1 MNAQNNRT
9 PFINTDRFGQPFQV
23 IGCKDKKDNGFCA
36 GYVELGG
43 KLYKLEP
50 STASKDGV
58 AMWVKVT
65 QVKKRNN
72 NSSM

>member
-1 MNAQNNRT
+1 MAKYVK
-9 PFINTDRFGQPFQV
+9 TDRFGQSYQV
-23 IGCKDKKDNGFCA
+23 IGCKENKNGFPV

-50 STASKDGV
+50 SDSKNEKYES
-58 AMWVKVT
+58 WIKVT
-65 QVKKRNN
+65 AVKKQNR

>member
-1 MNAQNNRT
+1 MSAYKPRITN
-9 PFINTDRFGQPFQV
+9 DRFGQPFQV
-23 IGCKDKKDNGFCA
+23 IGCKDKKDTGFSK

-50 STASKDGV
+50 SKATKEGV
-58 AMWVKVT
+58 EVWIKVT
-65 QVKKRNN
+65 QVKKQAQ

>member
-1 MNAQNNRT
+1 MSKNNVR
-9 PFINTDRFGQPFQV
+9 TDRFGNAYTV
-23 IGCKDKKDNGFCA
+23 VACKPNKKNEHFSA

-50 STASKDGV
+50 SEASKEGV
-58 AMWVKVT
+58 SMWIRVTKVN
-65 QVKKRNN
+65 KNRS